1 MRWYS
6 IIFAIFLGLTL
17 FSIANSVENVK
28 GGAAGGKGTYT
39 VKSGDTL
46 FGIALAC
53 GTTLDKLIAANPK
66 IKDPNFIVPG
76 EVITLPSGAMC

>member
-6 IIFAIFLGLTL
+6 IIFVIFLGLTL
-17 FSIANSVENVK
+17 FSTANGDAEDR
-28 GGAAGGKGTYT
+28 GPPAGGRKTYT

-46 FGIALAC
+46 FDIALKC
-53 GTTLDKLIAANPK
+53 GTTLDKLIAVNPK

-76 EVITLPSGAMC
+76 EVVNLPLGAMC